1 MMSSSP
7 AVRVLIADDHPVFA
21 AGLRILLQTMQ
32 GVEVVG
38 EVDTGRAAVAA
49 ARETRP
55 DVIFMDVDMP
65 QMNGIAATQAIVAQG
80 TGAAVLMLTILD
92 DIDTVLGALRAGA
105 RGYLL
110 KGAGPE
116 DITRA
121 LAAVRQ
127 GALIFGPQVAG
138 LVVDHITKPVA
149 PPSVIFPELT
159 DRERDVLR
167 LVADGRGN
175 AAIASELSL
184 SIKTVRNYLSRIF
197 AKLQVTHRTE
207 AAIRARQ
214 EGLGA

>member
-1 MMSSSP
+1 M
-7 AVRVLIADDHPVFA
+7 LIADDHPVFA